1 AIILPKICNDLP
13 AFRFSLENYPYL
25 KNLQFADPTFNIPGA
40 IDILLG
46 ADIFPNIFQP
56 GRILGNTNEPIALN
70 TVFGYV
76 LMGKMSANSLPTIQS
91 FLCNMSTVSV
101 ETILKKFWE
110 VETVPE
116 VTCLSPDDKLC
127 EQKFVS
133 TYSRD
138 ATGRFT
144 VSLPFRN
151 EEPTF
156 PESLT
161 SSPYLAIRCLL
172 QLAEDEKSKFPTAAR
187 ILSEYT
193 FVDDIVSG
201 SSTLESACRLKQD
214 LISLLS
220 KGGFELRKWAS
231 NNPDLLTDLPISHL
245 SNDPLSLET
254 SVTPIDRSCTKRHML
269 SELARIFDPL
279 GFLAPITFFNKYI
292 IQLLWTLGLDWDQ
305 SPPND
310 VLLLWDRY
318 KRELPFIV
326 TCSNPSSN
334 KNS

>member
-1 AIILPKICNDLP
+1 MIN
-13 AFRFSLENYPYL
+13 
-25 KNLQFADPTFNIPGA
+25 
-40 IDILLG
+40 
-46 ADIFPNIFQP
+46 
-56 GRILGNTNEPIALN
+56 
-70 TVFGYV
+70 
-76 LMGKMSANSLPTIQS
+76 SANKIFFFFSPETPIQD
-91 FLCNMSTVSV
+91 FRLKTV
-101 ETILKKFWE
+101 
-110 VETVPE
+110 
-116 VTCLSPDDKLC
+116 
-127 EQKFVS
+127 
-133 TYSRD
+133 TY
-138 ATGRFT
+138 G
-144 VSLPFRN
+144 V
-151 EEPTF
+151 
-156 PESLT
+156 T

-172 QLAEDEKSKFPTAAR
+172 QLAEDEKCNLPIAAR
-187 ILSEYT
+187 VLSEDP

-245 SNDPLSLET
+245 SNDPLSLDDECILKNIRFT
-254 SVTPIDRSCTKRHML
+254 LVTPIDRSCTKRHML

-279 GFLAPITFFNKYI
+279 GFLAPITFFNKFI